1 MDAHHESRGHR
12 PTFLGRSV
20 RRRRSGVPAAALLA
34 LATAAALLGTY
45 GAAVPA
51 SAAPVPAA
59 DLCPMGNLC
68 LYTSGIGVPEPLQIR
83 QCQSRK
89 FDAPFR
95 ARKVEN
101 NTRVNAK
108 VSTGG
113 GETVTV
119 EPGQAVNFAPD
130 LRIATA
136 GTPC

>member
-12 PTFLGRSV
+12 PTLLDRSA

-34 LATAAALLGTY
+34 LAAAAALLGTY
-45 GAAVPA
+45 GAAAPA

-59 DLCPMGNLC
+59 DLCPVGHLC
-68 LYTSGIGVPEPLQIR
+68 LYNGGIGVPEPLQIR

-89 FDAPFR
+89 FASPFG

-101 NTRVNAK
+101 NTRVNAR
-108 VSTGG
+108 VSTAG

-119 EPGQAVNFAPD
+119 QPGQAVNFAPE
-130 LRIATA
+130 LRIASA